1 VALSNPIGGKI
12 CIQNRPNFHSYL
24 NNKKQ
29 QQNFCSK
36 GTNRKKLKVLYH
48 IDIDF
53 KVICTTKDTSIKK
66 KKKEEKKKKEG
77 MGYKTRR
84 RLLSVENHRR
94 HDCVSQMYFS
104 KGRRI

>member
-53 KVICTTKDTSIKK
+53 KVICTTKDTSIK
-66 KKKEEKKKKEG
+66 EEEEE
-77 MGYKTRR
+77 RR
-84 RLLSVENHRR
+84 RRK
-94 HDCVSQMYFS
+94 
-104 KGRRI
+104 KGWGIKREEGCYQ

>member
-1 VALSNPIGGKI
+1 MKWVALSNPIGGKI
-12 CIQNRPNFHSYL
+12 CIQNWPNFLSYS

-48 IDIDF
+48 MDIDF

-66 KKKEEKKKKEG
+66 KKKREEEE
-77 MGYKTRR
+77 RR
-84 RLLSVENHRR
+84 DGV
-94 HDCVSQMYFS
+94 
-104 KGRRI
+104 

>member
-53 KVICTTKDTSIKK
+53 KVICSTKDTSIKK
-66 KKKEEKKKKEG
+66 KKKRREEEE
-77 MGYKTRR
+77 RR
-84 RLLSVENHRR
+84 DGV
-94 HDCVSQMYFS
+94 
-104 KGRRI
+104 